1 MGKKTIGV
9 IFGSRSC
16 EHEVAI
22 ISALQLMKSANPEH
36 FTVVPVYISM
46 TGEWYAGEPLF
57 DLKTYRQF
65 DPYQQGII
73 RVWLDP
79 AAGSGALMTLDP
91 PKGLFKREKLR
102 MVARLDCAIP
112 VMHGMHGEDGT
123 LQGMLEM
130 CNIPYTSSGV
140 AASAVGMDKVYMK
153 SFFIG
158 CGFPV
163 LPSCQ
168 ALRSRWETD
177 SLSVIR
183 EIEETLTYP
192 VFVKP
197 ASLGSS
203 IGVSRARDVKEL
215 TECLELAFEF
225 DRKALVE
232 KGLDNPLELNC
243 SVLGYNDEVSVS
255 EIEMPVPGGDLLS
268 FMDKYL
274 QGGKNPGKGMAS
286 LKRILPAPIEP
297 ELKDRI
303 QSLSADIFKQMDC
316 KGVVRIDYMFDAA
329 SGELYITEINT
340 IPGSLAFYLWA
351 ESGLSYAELI
361 DRMVAFAEKAHE
373 DKNNSNY
380 AFSSDI
386 LKEASFGAKQGGKSG
401 AKQV

>member
-22 ISALQLMKSANPEH
+22 ISALQLMKAANPEH

-46 TGEWYAGEPLF
+46 TGEWYTGEPLF

-91 PKGLFKREKLR
+91 PNGLFKREKLR
-102 MVARLDCAIP
+102 MVARLDCVIP

-140 AASAVGMDKVYMK
+140 AASAVGMDKAYMK
-153 SFFIG
+153 SFFKG

-183 EIEETLTYP
+183 EIEEALTYP

-203 IGVSRARDVKEL
+203 IGVSKAKDVKEL

-232 KGLDNPLELNC
+232 TGLDNPLELNC

-274 QGGKNPGKGMAS
+274 QGGKNLGKGMAS

-303 QSLSADIFKQMDC
+303 QSLSVDIFKQMDC
-316 KGVVRIDYMFDAA
+316 KGVVRIDYMFDAS

-340 IPGSLAFYLWA
+340 IPGSLAFYLWS

>member
-16 EHEVAI
+16 EHEVSI
-22 ISALQLMKSANPEH
+22 ISALQLMKAANPDRY
-36 FTVVPVYISM
+36 TVVPVYISM
-46 TGEWYAGEPLF
+46 TGDWFSGEPL
-57 DLKTYRQF
+57 LKLETYRNF
-65 DPYQQGII
+65 DPYQQGVI

-91 PKGLFKREKLR
+91 PKGLFKQEKLR
-102 MVARLDCAIP
+102 MAARLDCAIP
-112 VMHGMHGEDGT
+112 VLHGMHGEDGT

-140 AASAVGMDKVYMK
+140 AASAVGMDKTYMK
-153 SFFIG
+153 EFFKG

-163 LPSCQ
+163 LPSCS
-168 ALRSRWETD
+168 ALRSRWEAD
-177 SLSVIR
+177 SVSVIQ
-183 EIEETLTYP
+183 EIEEKLSYP

-203 IGVSRARDVKEL
+203 IGVSKARDIREL
-215 TECLELAFEF
+215 AECLQLAFEF
-225 DRKALVE
+225 DRKVLVE
-232 KGLDNPLELNC
+232 KGLENPLELNC
-243 SVLGYNDEVSVS
+243 SVLGYNDEISVS
-255 EIEMPVPGGDLLS
+255 EIEMPVTGGDLLS

-274 QGGKNPGKGMAS
+274 QGGKNAAKGMAS

-297 ELKDRI
+297 ELKERI
-303 QSLSADIFKQMDC
+303 QSLSAEIFKRMDC
-316 KGVVRIDYMFDAA
+316 KGVARIDFMYDDT
-329 SGELYITEINT
+329 SGGLYITEINT

-351 ESGLSYAELI
+351 ESGLRYADLI
-361 DRMVAFAEKAHE
+361 DRMVAYAEKAHE

-386 LKEASFGAKQGGKSG
+386 LKEASFGAKQGGKTG
-401 AKQV
+401 VKHA

>member
-16 EHEVAI
+16 EHEVSI
-22 ISALQLMKSANPEH
+22 ISALQLMKAANPERY
-36 FTVVPVYISM
+36 TVVPVYISM
-46 TGEWYAGEPLF
+46 TGDWFSGEPL
-57 DLKTYRQF
+57 LKLETYRNF
-65 DPYQQGII
+65 DPYQQGVI

-102 MVARLDCAIP
+102 MAARLDCAIP
-112 VMHGMHGEDGT
+112 VLHGMHGEDGT

-140 AASAVGMDKVYMK
+140 AASAVGMDKTYMK
-153 SFFIG
+153 AFFKG

-163 LPSCQ
+163 LPSCN

-177 SLSVIR
+177 SVSVI
-183 EIEETLTYP
+183 EQIEEKLTYP

-203 IGVSRARDVKEL
+203 IGVSKARDVKEL
-215 TECLELAFEF
+215 AECLELAFEF
-225 DRKALVE
+225 DRKVLVE
-232 KGLDNPLELNC
+232 KGLENPLELNC
-243 SVLGYNDEVSVS
+243 SVLGYNDEISVS
-255 EIEMPVPGGDLLS
+255 EIEMPVTGGDLLS

-274 QGGKNPGKGMAS
+274 QGGKNAAKGMAS
-286 LKRILPAPIEP
+286 LRRILPAPIEP
-297 ELKDRI
+297 ELKEKI
-303 QSLSADIFKQMDC
+303 QTLSAEIFKRMDC
-316 KGVVRIDYMFDAA
+316 KGVARIDYMYDDP
-329 SGELYITEINT
+329 SGGLYITEINT

-351 ESGLSYAELI
+351 ESGLSYAGLI
-361 DRMVAFAEKAHE
+361 DRMVACAEKAQE

-386 LKEASFGAKQGGKSG
+386 LKEASFGAKQGGKTDVKH
-401 AKQV
+401 A